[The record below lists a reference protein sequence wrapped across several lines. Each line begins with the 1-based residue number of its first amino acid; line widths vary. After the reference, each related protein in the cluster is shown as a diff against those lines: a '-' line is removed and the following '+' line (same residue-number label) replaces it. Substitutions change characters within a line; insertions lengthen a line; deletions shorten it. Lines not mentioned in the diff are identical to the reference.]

1 MPRALSSTT
10 PRRTSKRGA
19 LPEVEA
25 QLATLVDEPP
35 EGDAWL
41 HEIKFDG
48 YRALAYLDHGD
59 VRLVSRNGL
68 SFNERFA
75 PVCAALARL
84 PIERAILD
92 GELCAIDEA
101 GRTHFEALQQ
111 GGRHGLVYFVFDLL
125 FEGDEDLRRLPL
137 IERKERLARL
147 LPETSRGMVRRAE
160 HVRGDG
166 ASFLDAAAKLGL
178 EGLIAKRVD
187 RPYLAG
193 RSLDWQ
199 KVKVQQRE
207 ELVIVGFTP
216 PKGARQR
223 FGSLLLGTVDPERDG
238 SLRYAGKV
246 GTGFDTHTLE
256 DLYERMVP
264 LRVEEPPVIDPP
276 REKGAT
282 WIRPELVAEVR
293 YTEWTRDGK
302 LRHPAF
308 LGMREDKRASDVRR
322 ERATTTTGRARR
334 R

>member
-1 MPRALSSTT
+1 MPRALSTT
-10 PRRTSKRGA
+10 TSRRTSKRGA
-19 LPEVEA
+19 LPEVDA

-48 YRALAYLDHGD
+48 YRALAYLDHGE

-75 PVCAALARL
+75 PVCAALSRL

-101 GRTHFEALQQ
+101 GRTRFESLQQ
-111 GGRHGLVYFVFDLL
+111 GGREGLVYFVFDLL
-125 FEGDEDLRRLPL
+125 FEGDEDLRKLPL
-137 IERKERLARL
+137 IERKERLARV

-160 HVRGDG
+160 HVRGGG
-166 ASFLDAAAKLGL
+166 ASFLDAAAELGL
-178 EGLIAKRVD
+178 EGLIAKRLD
-187 RPYLAG
+187 RPYVSG

-199 KVKVQQRE
+199 KVKVQRRE

-223 FGSLLLGTVDPERDG
+223 FGSLLLGTVDAERDG
-238 SLRYAGKV
+238 ALRYAGKV
-246 GTGFDTHTLE
+246 GTGFDSRTLE
-256 DLYERMVP
+256 ELYERMIP